1 MKVGIKTYTDEVGY
15 KYLPKI
21 IEFVDFIE
29 ILPVPTIITTRASR
43 TLTFLSGFTRPTR
56 DLAQTPGDK
65 KAVENKALH
74 KCCKGC
80 C

>member
-29 ILPVPTIITTRASR
+29 ILPVPDNNYYKSFKDFDIPFRIHAPHQGFGADPETRK
-43 TLTFLSGFTRPTR
+43 
-56 DLAQTPGDK
+56 Q
-65 KAVENKALH
+65 
-74 KCCKGC
+74 
-80 C
+80 